1 MKKAPPSADQRPLD
15 FTIIRRLFH
24 YTAPHARLRNRLFAL
39 VVLRALQLPII
50 TWSAASVISG
60 PIAHHDVPGTVR
72 GVLGFLALVAVT
84 EFCFVYRSRYALELG
99 EAVVHDL
106 RHEIYAHLLRMPI
119 DYFRRTQIGRL
130 IGRVTSDVDVV
141 RIGVQDV
148 AFVSLVQTGNF
159 VVSAL
164 LMLYY
169 DWKLF
174 LVVLVMAP
182 ILWSIVRTFRVALS
196 RAYRAQQESFT
207 RVTERLA

>member
-1 MKKAPPSADQRPLD
+1 MKKPPTSADQRPLD
-15 FTIIRRLFH
+15 FAIILRLFA
-24 YTAPHARLRNRLFAL
+24 YTKPHAKLRNRLFFL
-39 VVLRALQLPII
+39 VVLRAFQLPIV
-50 TWSAASVISG
+50 TWAAASIISG
-60 PIAHHDVPGTVR
+60 PIAGHDVSGTVH
-72 GVLGFLALVAVT
+72 GVLGFLALVGVT

-106 RHEIYAHLLRMPI
+106 RHEIYAHLLSMPI
-119 DYFRRTQIGRL
+119 DFFRKTQIGRL

-169 DWKLF
+169 DWKLC
-174 LVVLVMAP
+174 LVVLSMAP
-182 ILWSIVRTFRVALS
+182 LLWAILRYFRRKLS
-196 RAYRAQQESFT
+196 HAYRAQQESFS
-207 RVTERLA
+207 RVTAT